1 MCDIRRELRCPVVLQ
16 KNARKGEIL
25 VKKVNPAKDYA
36 VGAFRYWAA
45 QGCPSYETAAEKIV
59 RLHADPAE
67 RERALERAAA
77 KLTDILAC
85 EETFRQLEAQGKRVI
100 CDAIRAVYMV
110 SPRRNPSRK
119 ELTERVVAFARR
131 TYVTDRQVWR
141 YLAEACVEFAGNKG
155 LRVDD
160 DDV

>member
-1 MCDIRRELRCPVVLQ
+1 M
-16 KNARKGEIL
+16 
-25 VKKVNPAKDYA
+25 KKVNPAKDYA
-36 VGAFRYWAA
+36 VEAFRYWAA
-45 QGCPSYETAAEKIV
+45 QGCPAYEAAAEKIMQRYTDSV
-59 RLHADPAE
+59 E
-67 RERALERAAA
+67 RERAIERASA

-85 EETFRQLEAQGKRVI
+85 EETFRQLEARGKRVI

-119 ELTERVVAFARR
+119 ELTERVVAFARQ
-131 TYVTDRQVWR
+131 TYVADRQVWR